1 MEKFLRYAVVLFA
14 GALTILFLY
23 PFKEMRFGGFSP
35 AGFYSPIDRT
45 IASAIFLSASDSAD
59 YWAKDFQYRNECT
72 NSRDPMDCRH
82 SLVRNN
88 YKMLRDIRE
97 FNTQKYKNSMPEFK
111 HSVNAFFECAREDP
125 LGCFKERRRILD
137 LGEPIYEEYMLK
149 QKMIISIGTWLVNII
164 VGALIVLLI
173 FSRKSLAK
181 FIARTLRSS
190 KNSIEDTA
198 KKIHEKI

>member
-1 MEKFLRYAVVLFA
+1 MEKFLRYTVVLLA
-14 GALTILFLY
+14 GALTIIFFY
-23 PFKEMRFGGFSP
+23 PFKEMRFGGLPP

-59 YWAKDFQYRNECT
+59 YWVKDFQYRSECA
-72 NSRDPMDCRH
+72 NSRNPVDCRH

-97 FNTQKYKNSMPEFK
+97 FNTQKYRNSMPEFK
-111 HSVNAFFECAREDP
+111 HSVDAFFECAREDP

-149 QKMIISIGTWLVNII
+149 QKKIIGIGTWLVNLFVAAFI
-164 VGALIVLLI
+164 GCLI
-173 FSRKSLAK
+173 FSRKKLAHFFVSILK
-181 FIARTLRSS
+181 SS
-190 KNSIEDTA
+190 KGA
-198 KKIHEKI
+198 AEKFHQRI

>member
-1 MEKFLRYAVVLFA
+1 MEKFLRYTVVLLA

-23 PFKEMRFGGFSP
+23 PFKEMRFGGFPP

-45 IASAIFLSASDSAD
+45 IASAIFLSASDSAE
-59 YWAKDFQYRNECT
+59 YWVKDFQYRNECA
-72 NSRDPMDCRH
+72 NSRSPIDCRH

-88 YKMLRDIRE
+88 YKMLRDIRD

-111 HSVNAFFECAREDP
+111 HSVDAFFECAREDP

-149 QKMIISIGTWLVNII
+149 QKMTIGVGTWLVNLF
-164 VGALIVLLI
+164 VAVLIGCLI
-173 FSRKSLAK
+173 FGRKKLAHFFVNILK
-181 FIARTLRSS
+181 SS
-190 KNSIEDTA
+190 KDA
-198 KKIHEKI
+198 AEKFHQRM